1 MKKLFFAS
9 ALVAGMGMWSGC
21 SNDDVV
27 ATGGNVAGSANDG
40 LVPVELAVAGP
51 SVSVEKRGIGSVG
64 DFGERG
70 NWWNGEKLRVLML
83 ERSEKGD
90 GHGWRYS
97 QWLYRDANKEDAL
110 TKVVNSPN
118 DEVTTPEQTK
128 VETDNKLKWTVQT
141 KPRYYPNEGTHDFF
155 AYHLDD
161 AAYLYELTTEFD
173 TTSTAENKQ
182 FIVKDSVVT
191 PNSHATLKYVW
202 FKIDG
207 SQDLMTGVAVKK
219 SSTDELAED
228 NEGFSAATA
237 RAGVIPNI
245 VMQHRLTR
253 FVFQVAGMNAGCD
266 GVSVEKITVK
276 SKTTGKM
283 IVAYDRGG
291 EAVAPTQTLLFE
303 TPTGS
308 DATLEEALVLKDY
321 DSDQKKTVD
330 LSSVNLEKGQ
340 GEWGENWQPVGHCL
354 MVAPGEKEYEMEIT
368 LKQTFKTDDDSTNPV
383 GKTTITR
390 KITIPEEATA
400 AEGTSYN
407 VKVKVYGM
415 EKIEVE
421 ASLTAWKEGGDIEV
435 DTNLDGGVSTED
447 PDEEE
452 EESAG
457 PQA

>member
-1 MKKLFFAS
+1 
-9 ALVAGMGMWSGC
+9 MGMWSGC

-27 ATGGNVAGSANDG
+27 ATGGNVPGSANDG

-64 DFGERG
+64 DFGERE

-90 GHGWRYS
+90 GDGWRYS

-118 DEVTTPEQTK
+118 DEVSTPEQTK
-128 VETDNKLKWTVQT
+128 VETDNKLMWTVQD

-161 AAYLYELTTEFD
+161 AAYIYNLTTAFD

-182 FIVKDSVVT
+182 FIVKDSVVS

-207 SQDLMTGVAVKK
+207 SQDLMTGMAVKK
-219 SSTDELAED
+219 TASDELAED
-228 NEGFSAATA
+228 NTGFSAATA

-245 VMQHRLTR
+245 VMHHRLTR
-253 FVFQVAGMNAGCD
+253 FMFQVAGMNAGCD

-283 IVAYDRGG
+283 IVAYDMGG
-291 EAVAPTQTLLFE
+291 EAVAPINTLLFE
-303 TPTGS
+303 LPTDGEEP
-308 DATLEEALVLKDY
+308 LEQALELKDY
-321 DSDQKKTVD
+321 DNNGKTTKALAPVA
-330 LSSVNLEKGQ
+330 LVKGE
-340 GEWGENWQPVGHCL
+340 GNWGENWQAVGHCL

-368 LKQTFKTDDDSTNPV
+368 LKQTFKTDDGSTNPV

-390 KITIPEEATA
+390 KITIPNETAA

-421 ASLTAWKEGGDIEV
+421 ASLTAWTEGGDISV
-435 DTNLDGGVSTED
+435 DTNLDSGTSTKE
-447 PDEEE
+447 PVE
-452 EESAG
+452 
-457 PQA
+457 P